1 MFFVCSLPVCLFF
14 VMVLAVCLFVCL
26 EFSIGEVIVVI
37 RNAFKPD
44 DFLHKNCVTFLTK
57 DWGFFSILFRSV
69 DSTHFSFLRKIS
81 QNHKIEKIKKKI
93 LFYLFYHPTLPFFFF
108 PFL

>member
-1 MFFVCSLPVCLFF
+1 MFVFCYGAGGLFICLFG
-14 VMVLAVCLFVCL
+14 VLSL
-26 EFSIGEVIVVI
+26 GEVIVVI

-57 DWGFFSILFRSV
+57 DWGIFSILFRSV

-81 QNHKIEKIKKKI
+81 QNHKIEKKKKKKN
-93 LFYLFYHPTLPFFFF
+93 L
-108 PFL
+108 